1 VSADISKCYEL
12 LGVKP
17 GVSPVELKAAYRD
30 MAKVWHPDRFGHDE
44 RLQQKA
50 QEKLKEINEAYE
62 FLASGKT
69 PRATSSASA
78 KPRESYTAPNEFRS
92 TYPVT
97 TNTTARPKSFSGHS
111 FLWVVVFFLAFG
123 AVFLVTSRTLL
134 RSAQS
139 RVSQEVSQ
147 ERQPTESHAAN
158 AAEAQRTSDASSR
171 NRNRTESE
179 PSESAVTDVRAN
191 EVSATPLQPMKT
203 VSVLIDPA
211 TGLLARADC
220 PVKTRVSYPA
230 GTEPH
235 GSCAAVHAKA
245 TDESRVKAV
254 AKRVASP
261 GKWLGESKEKSE
273 GDPQD

>member
-1 VSADISKCYEL
+1 MSAEIGKCYEL

-17 GVSPVELKAAYRD
+17 GVSPAELKAAYRD
-30 MAKVWHPDRFGHDE
+30 MAKVWHPDRFGHDA

-62 FLASGKT
+62 FLVSGKT
-69 PRATSSASA
+69 PRPASSASA
-78 KPRESYTAPNEFRS
+78 RQQESYTTPNEYRA
-92 TYPVT
+92 TYPT
-97 TNTTARPKSFSGHS
+97 TTPKSSS
-111 FLWVVVFFLAFG
+111 WQWVVVALLMFG
-123 AVFLVTSRTLL
+123 AVFFITSRTLL
-134 RSAQS
+134 RSAPSSASQVS
-139 RVSQEVSQ
+139 SQETRS
-147 ERQPTESHAAN
+147 TESHATTATGDRAAN
-158 AAEAQRTSDASSR
+158 DASSR
-171 NRNRTESE
+171 NRNRPESE

-191 EVSATPLQPMKT
+191 EVNETPLQPMKT
-203 VSVLIDPA
+203 VTVLIDPA

-230 GTEPH
+230 GNEPH

-254 AKRVASP
+254 AKRVVSP
-261 GKWLGESKEKSE
+261 GKWLGGSKEKPE

>member
-1 VSADISKCYEL
+1 MSAEISRCYEL

-17 GVSPVELKAAYRD
+17 GVSAAELKAAYRD

-44 RLQQKA
+44 RLQKKA

-62 FLASGKT
+62 VLIAGKV
-69 PRATSSASA
+69 PRPTASASA
-78 KPRESYTAPNEFRS
+78 KSRETYSTPNDPRSRYTTS
-92 TYPVT
+92 TPA
-97 TNTTARPKSFSGHS
+97 TARSKPFSWQ
-111 FLWVVVFFLAFG
+111 WVVVPLLIFG
-123 AVFLVTSRTLL
+123 AVFFLTSRTLL

-139 RVSQEVSQ
+139 SASQVSSQET
-147 ERQPTESHAAN
+147 QPTELHAAAN
-158 AAEAQRTSDASSR
+158 PADAQKASDDSSR
-171 NRNRTESE
+171 NRNRPESE
-179 PSESAVTDVRAN
+179 LSESSISDVRAN

-203 VSVLIDPA
+203 VTVLIDPA

-230 GTEPH
+230 GNEPH

-254 AKRVASP
+254 AKRVVSP
-261 GKWLGESKEKSE
+261 GKWLGGSKEKSE
-273 GDPQD
+273 GDPQE